1 MYLYTRRQCEAGFLL
16 LYRYYFCFI
25 LESFLALLLVVIFLY
40 LNVNVPVGNIVYYL
54 TLPL

>member
-1 MYLYTRRQCEAGFLL
+1 MYLYTRRQCKAGFLL